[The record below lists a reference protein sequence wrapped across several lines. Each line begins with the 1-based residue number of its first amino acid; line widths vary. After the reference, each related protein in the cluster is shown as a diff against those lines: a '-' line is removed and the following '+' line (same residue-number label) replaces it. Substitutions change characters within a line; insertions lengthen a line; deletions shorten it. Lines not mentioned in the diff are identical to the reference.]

1 MGIQINGATDSITA
15 IDGTIDVVS
24 AIGNAGVVTATAFVG
39 NITGNVTG
47 NINHAS
53 NLELQV
59 GGVTR
64 GKFDSSGRLLIG
76 TTTEGHGNADDLTIA
91 TTDHTG
97 ITLRSATN
105 RNGSVFFSDGTSGAD
120 EYRGWIQYTHTSD
133 YLTFGTNGDERL
145 RIKSTGQVGIGTDN
159 PTEDLHITGDTP
171 VIRLEDSDTSRQSQ
185 IVGIDGN
192 LRFDADNGNA
202 QADTN
207 ISFRT
212 DGTEVLRI
220 TSDRKVGINRTSPA
234 RHLHAYAAGA
244 GFVAKF
250 EGSYS
255 YSAVEFADTG
265 TTNAPYIGS
274 NGDHFTI
281 ATGGNNERFRI
292 TSAGNV
298 GIGSETPGRALTI
311 RAAEPRIRLQDSDS
325 GGHSEIYTDN
335 SNHLYLTADSSA
347 SAGGSRIVFQTDGA
361 NERARID
368 NNGNFIFYNSAAAY
382 NTLQRAN
389 TGHYIGLRIQ
399 ETDGTQRMQFVVAG
413 QSNDIVSGSAQ
424 HDVALKAYNANL
436 ILATNATERLR
447 ITSGG
452 KIGINQSGPFADV
465 DITSSVE
472 DTDNSSLAQ
481 HGIRLAHIGA
491 ANEEVIPITAGF
503 VTQQNRAR
511 AGIGFISKTISGA
524 DGMGGAI
531 GFYTRNTAD
540 GHALY
545 RADERV
551 RITESGQFLVGAT
564 SSNGARAVIQQNSS
578 DTNPLDQQTCADS
591 SGLRLHNYSFSTGRY
606 TALSMECCN
615 TSSVQSASI
624 VAQSTGS
631 GTSPNIIIT
640 QRNSNSTNAERLR
653 INSDGYVV
661 KGAGLTCAFNVSG
674 TNMSRSDTSGYIC
687 DFDDDSSSGHF
698 DSGNNFNTSTHK
710 FVAPVSGYYYFFTNI
725 RLDAFNS
732 GYIRTAIMSTS
743 YNTNTTYY
751 TLPATGHVITYA
763 DNGSIQTVQT
773 STVMYLPATHEA
785 WVYQD
790 PSSDSSYTC
799 YLNESSFGGYFIG

>member
-1 MGIQINGATDSITA
+1 MQQQIIQ
-15 IDGTIDVVS
+15 
-24 AIGNAGVVTATAFVG
+24 
-39 NITGNVTG
+39 
-47 NINHAS
+47 
-53 NLELQV
+53 ELQ
-59 GGVTR
+59 
-64 GKFDSSGRLLIG
+64 
-76 TTTEGHGNADDLTIA
+76 
-91 TTDHTG
+91 
-97 ITLRSATN
+97 
-105 RNGSVFFSDGTSGAD
+105 GAD

-145 RIKSTGQVGIGTDN
+145 RITSGGQVGIGTDN
-159 PTEDLHITGDTP
+159 PTEDLHITGNTP

-192 LRFDADNGNA
+192 LRFDADNSNA

-212 DGTEVLRI
+212 DGSEVLRI
-220 TSDRKVGINRTSPA
+220 TSAGVIETKTRSAEVRRMILSGSPTNTSFNIEA
-234 RHLHAYAAGA
+234 HDG
-244 GFVAKF
+244 
-250 EGSYS
+250 E
-255 YSAVEFADTG
+255 TG
-265 TTNAPYIGS
+265 
-274 NGDHFTI
+274 
-281 ATGGNNERFRI
+281 
-292 TSAGNV
+292 TSAGDVQGKLGLFYNDGSTLTNTACISFERGSGAPDGAMSFVTNQVERLRIDSSGRV
-298 GIGSETPGRALTI
+298 GVNTSVPENSDTMQIFATTTPLLTI
-311 RAAEPRIRLQDSDS
+311 KAGASGSDS
-325 GGHSEIYTDN
+325 NRRASLRFWTNGNKIYKFEADASDGGLKIY
-335 SNHLYLTADSSA
+335 DSSTERLVIDA
-347 SAGGSRIVFQTDGA
+347 TGRLLVNTTTGFAGDNTMIISGESPSGGTYDLYDGQLLITSNETSGAVNTGGVIQFYGHDGGSSRGFGSIRCLK
-361 NERARID
+361 E
-368 NNGNFIFYNSAAAY
+368 NGTSGNHNAY
-382 NTLQRAN
+382 MAFL
-389 TGHYIGLRIQ
+389 LRVN
-399 ETDGTQRMQFVVAG
+399 GG
-413 QSNDIVSGSAQ
+413 NP
-424 HDVALKAYNANL
+424 
-436 ILATNATERLR
+436 TERLR

-545 RADERV
+545 RTDERV

-564 SSNGARAVIQQNSS
+564 SSTGARAIIQQNSS

-624 VAQSTGS
+624 VAQSTSS
-631 GTSPNIIIT
+631 GTSPNIIFT
-640 QRNSNSTNAERLR
+640 QRNSNTTNAERLR
-653 INSDGYVV
+653 IDSSGYLV
-661 KGAGLTCAFNVSG
+661 KGSGLTCAFNVKGSNMAR
-674 TNMSRSDTSGYIC
+674 TNSDAYVC
-687 DFDDDSSSGHF
+687 QFNNESSSGCF
-698 DSGNNFNTSTHK
+698 DSGNNFNTSTYK

-725 RLDAFNS
+725 RLDAYGV
-732 GYIRTAIMSTS
+732 GYIRTAILSTS
-743 YNTNTTYY
+743 YHAGTTYY
-751 TLPATGHVITYA
+751 AIPATGHVITYPT
-763 DNGSIQTVQT
+763 NGSGIMTVQT

-785 WVYQD
+785 WVYQNPQND
-790 PSSDSSYTC
+790 TSYTV

>member
-47 NINHAS
+47 NINHTSA
-53 NLELQV
+53 LELQV

-64 GKFDSSGRLLIG
+64 GKFDSSGRL
-76 TTTEGHGNADDLTIA
+76 
-91 TTDHTG
+91 
-97 ITLRSATN
+97 
-105 RNGSVFFSDGTSGAD
+105 
-120 EYRGWIQYTHTSD
+120 
-133 YLTFGTNGDERL
+133 
-145 RIKSTGQVGIGTDN
+145 GIGTDN

-212 DGTEVLRI
+212 DGSEVLHI
-220 TSDRKVGINRTSPA
+220 ASDGKV
-234 RHLHAYAAGA
+234 
-244 GFVAKF
+244 K
-250 EGSYS
+250 
-255 YSAVEFADTG
+255 
-265 TTNAPYIGS
+265 IGS
-274 NGDHFTI
+274 GSPSTALLHIAPATYSLNLQNNSNNKSMILFTRNSNAGDARSWIEGNGESNGYVLFGT
-281 ATGGNNERFRI
+281 GNNERLRI
-292 TSAGNV
+292 DSSGRVGVNTSVPENSDTMQIFATT
-298 GIGSETPGRALTI
+298 TPLLTI
-311 RAAEPRIRLQDSDS
+311 KAGASGSDS
-325 GGHSEIYTDN
+325 NRRASLRFWTNGNKIYKFEADASDGGLKIY
-335 SNHLYLTADSSA
+335 DSS
-347 SAGGSRIVFQTDGA
+347 
-361 NERARID
+361 
-368 NNGNFIFYNSAAAY
+368 
-382 NTLQRAN
+382 
-389 TGHYIGLRIQ
+389 
-399 ETDGTQRMQFVVAG
+399 
-413 QSNDIVSGSAQ
+413 
-424 HDVALKAYNANL
+424 
-436 ILATNATERLR
+436 TERLR
-447 ITSGG
+447 ITSAGVLQMASGGNLEMSSNGRIFVGNGGNETNPMFANVSDTNTGIAFPAADTMMFTTGGTERLRITSAG

-503 VTQQNRAR
+503 VAQQNRAR

-545 RADERV
+545 RNDERV

-564 SSNGARAVIQQNSS
+564 SSTGARAIIQQNSS

-624 VAQSTGS
+624 VAQSTSS
-631 GTSPNIIIT
+631 GTSPNIIFT
-640 QRNSNSTNAERLR
+640 QRNSNTTNAERLR
-653 INSDGYVV
+653 IDSSGYLV
-661 KGAGLTCAFNVSG
+661 KGSGLTCAFNVKGSNMAR
-674 TNMSRSDTSGYIC
+674 TNSDAYVC
-687 DFDDDSSSGHF
+687 QFNNESSSGCF
-698 DSGNNFNTSTHK
+698 DSGNNFNTSTYK

-725 RLDAFNS
+725 RLDAYGV
-732 GYIRTAIMSTS
+732 GYIRTAILSTS
-743 YNTNTTYY
+743 YHAGTTYY
-751 TLPATGHVITYA
+751 AIPATGHVITYPT
-763 DNGSIQTVQT
+763 NGSGIMTVQT

-785 WVYQD
+785 WVYQNPQND
-790 PSSDSSYTC
+790 TSYTV